1 MQISLGIAKSEDTQN
16 LALEDFLIV
25 GISVQGIFNTNFISG
40 DNKILPEIPGQQ
52 IPVWSIS
59 KQHESLHFKKMA

>member
-52 IPVWSIS
+52 IPV
-59 KQHESLHFKKMA
+59 